1 MRKISYEPLDSRI
14 VLYKII
20 VHDIL
25 VIWASRLLS
34 KLPTLSNAIIF
45 PIIFPTITVRSLEML
60 SIFNRTSVKFVRKY
74 YLFQRENLLLLSS
87 SILTSLL
94 RNINI

>member
-34 KLPTLSNAIIF
+34 KLPTLSDAIIF